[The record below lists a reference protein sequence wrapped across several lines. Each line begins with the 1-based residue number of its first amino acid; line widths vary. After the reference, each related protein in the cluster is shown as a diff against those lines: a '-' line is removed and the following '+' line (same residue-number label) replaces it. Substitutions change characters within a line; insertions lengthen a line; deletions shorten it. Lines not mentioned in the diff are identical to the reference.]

1 MDPELKARLLQ
12 SIQNGLKID
21 RPIEAGDENKPADN
35 SVRNMLVQKMGLPD
49 SMMQSAADEKRAYAD
64 MPKAMG
70 MGTMGTVGK
79 ANAFTGEAA
88 QAMAKLQAAKSAGQ
102 KLPASMEYLL
112 GKATGSVPVVK
123 TAQEVAE
130 ESAKKAASLAGDMG
144 PDAAAKFANL
154 KKFMGGQ

>member
-21 RPIEAGDENKPADN
+21 RPIEPGDEDKPADN

-64 MPKAMG
+64 MPIAMG

-79 ANAFTGEAA
+79 AFTGAAA

-123 TAQEVAE
+123 TAQEVVE
-130 ESAKKAASLAGDMG
+130 EAAKKAASLASDAG
-144 PDAAAKFANL
+144 PDIGAKFANL
-154 KKFMGGQ
+154 KKLMGGQ

>member
-1 MDPELKARLLQ
+1 MDPALKARLLQ
-12 SIQNGLKID
+12 SIGNGLQIN
-21 RPIEAGDENKPADN
+21 RPVEPGDEDKPADN

-79 ANAFTGEAA
+79 AFTGEAA